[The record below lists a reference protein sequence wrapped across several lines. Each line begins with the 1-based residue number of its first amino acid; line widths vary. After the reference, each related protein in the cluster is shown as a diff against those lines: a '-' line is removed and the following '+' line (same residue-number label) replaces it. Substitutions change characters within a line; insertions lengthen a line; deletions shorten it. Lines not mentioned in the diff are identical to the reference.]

1 MIFYNEDQAIKLC
14 TENPTLIFDLI
25 KDGYIDVVDK
35 IITKHKNLINTKDDN
50 GNNIMMRLLMKKEYN
65 IVFKHMKNKNWD
77 INNQNNDGN
86 TFAHLLVTTTYL
98 QIAKILTTLIKNQ
111 NFIPN
116 IKNKNN
122 ETILDRAIK
131 HNQLYTVAKI
141 LEDKKFDNI
150 DIISFKDLYNQYI
163 KNGYYGKYSKL
174 NNLEIIVNSLKRKSS
189 LQPKMKELL
198 TKINNNMDNIKCELL
213 TNKFSNLDI
222 IIESFI

>member
-14 TENPTLIFDLI
+14 TENPTLIFDLV

-65 IVFKHMKNKNWD
+65 TVFKHMKNKNWD

-141 LEDKKFDNI
+141 LEDKKFNNI
-150 DIISFKDLYNQYI
+150 DIISFKDLYNKYI
-163 KNGYYGKYSKL
+163 KDGYYGKYSKL
-174 NNLEIIVNSLKRKSS
+174 NNLEIIVSSLKKKPS

-198 TKINNNMDNIKCELL
+198 TKINNNMDNIKHELL

-222 IIESFI
+222 IIASFI